1 MMSSR
6 STCSYGHQSLTI
18 CYHVAAKKALQGSS
32 DTAQALERLIQG
44 LQDPT
49 SEGGSEQPSSPAAAT
64 EDSAANAS
72 LADSPESMDL
82 DPRDEEMEEEI
93 AREITGDPY
102 AEYDIEVSKEGD
114 AISEYLGLLNS
125 SCPQA

>member
-1 MMSSR
+1 MN
-6 STCSYGHQSLTI
+6 YN
-18 CYHVAAKKALQGSS
+18 VAAKKALQGSS

-49 SEGGSEQPSSPAAAT
+49 SEGSEQPSSTAATT
-64 EDSAANAS
+64 EDSTATPSDAS

-114 AISEYLGLLNS
+114 AIAEYLGLLNS
-125 SCPQA
+125 S